1 MTAPALLWFRQDLR
15 LADNPALA
23 TAVASGR
30 PILPVFILDE
40 DSPGRWAPGGASRWW
55 LGRSLAAL
63 SAALSKRGARLL
75 LRRGEAGPV
84 LEALIRETGAAAVFW
99 NRCYEPWALARD
111 KAIESRL
118 AKRGIEARSFNAALL
133 QEPWEMETG
142 SGGPFK
148 VFTPFSRA
156 LLARPPPSTPLPAP
170 RKLSGFAGKLRS
182 DAVETWHLQPTSPD
196 WSGGMAKAWHPGEA
210 GAAKRLAHFL
220 DAAAAGYAHG
230 RDRPDR
236 PGTSRLSP
244 HLNWG
249 EIGPRQVWQAVE
261 ARRAAGSLADSA
273 AAAFLR
279 ELIWREFT
287 HHQLYHW
294 PDLPEQPWRA
304 EFEKFRWQRDRR
316 LLRAWQKSET
326 GYPIVDAGMRELWVT
341 GWMHNRVRMITASFL
356 IKDLLQPWQAGE
368 AWFWDTLVDA
378 DLAQNAAN
386 WQWVAGSGADAAPY
400 FRIFNPVLQGRKFDP
415 DGVYVR
421 RWIPALAK
429 LPARHVHAPWQAPSE
444 VLAVARV
451 RLGVDYPTPIVDH
464 DAARRRA
471 LDAFAEIR
479 KR

>member
-23 TAVASGR
+23 AAAESGR

-40 DSPGRWAPGGASRWW
+40 ESPGRWAPGGASRWW

-63 SAALSKRGARLL
+63 STALSKRGARLL

-84 LEALIRETGAAAVFW
+84 LERLIRDTNAEAVFW

-111 KAIESRL
+111 KAIEANL

-156 LLARPPPSTPLPAP
+156 LLAKPPPAAPLPAP
-170 RKLSGFAGKLRS
+170 CKLSAFARKLRS
-182 DAVETWHLQPTSPD
+182 DAVETWHLQPTAPD
-196 WSGGMAKAWHPGEA
+196 WSGGMAKTWQPGEA
-210 GAAKRLAHFL
+210 GAAKRLRHFL
-220 DAAAAGYAHG
+220 DEADYARG

-236 PGTSRLSP
+236 SGTSRLSP
-244 HLNWG
+244 HLHWG

-261 ARRAAGSLADSA
+261 ARRAAGSLPGSA
-273 AAAFLR
+273 AASFLR
-279 ELIWREFT
+279 ELAWREFT
-287 HHQLYHW
+287 HHQLYRW
-294 PDLPEQPWRA
+294 PDLPDRPWRP
-304 EFEKFRWQRDRR
+304 EFAKFRWQRDRR
-316 LLRAWQKSET
+316 LLRAWQKGET
-326 GYPIVDAGMRELWVT
+326 GYPLVDAGLRELWAT

-368 AWFWDTLVDA
+368 AWFWDTLVDG

-400 FRIFNPVLQGRKFDP
+400 FRIFSPVLQGRKFDP
-415 DGVYVR
+415 EGAYVR

-444 VLAVARV
+444 VLAAAHV
-451 RLGVDYPTPIVDH
+451 RLGVDYPMPIVDH